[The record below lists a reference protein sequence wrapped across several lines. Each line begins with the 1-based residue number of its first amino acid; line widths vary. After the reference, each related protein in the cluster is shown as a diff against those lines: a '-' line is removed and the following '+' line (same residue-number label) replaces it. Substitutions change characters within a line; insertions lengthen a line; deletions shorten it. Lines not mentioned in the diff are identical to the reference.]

1 MTKPSY
7 KEQIT
12 SKVIEQLPEAMR
24 IFTVDECM
32 RRWWQTGSSGT
43 TLRLSDMGDT
53 MFRVAEIE
61 FYQYDFNISVGDNWH
76 STILELSKKLKCPY
90 YMGVNKSEGPQSKRK
105 PYIRLYDSKIAMMVS
120 LYGDF
125 NSYINSIKVPR

>member
-1 MTKPSY
+1 MSKPSY

-12 SKVIEQLPEAMR
+12 VKVIEQLPEAMR
-24 IFTVDECM
+24 MFTPDECL

-43 TLRLSDMGDT
+43 ALRLSEMGDT

-61 FYQYDFNISVGDNWH
+61 FYQYDFDVKLEEGWH
-76 STILELSKKLKCPY
+76 GYILDMSKKLKCPY
-90 YMGVNKSEGPQSKRK
+90 YLGVTKQQGKKNK

-120 LYGDF
+120 LYGNIDDYLK
-125 NSYINSIKVPR
+125 SVRTGK